1 MRFSNHITQ
10 TSFLR
15 KPIFSVMLHP
25 KEHFSL
31 YLTLYPPW
39 TQPSPCVC
47 APGAGQGLCQRQEAS
62 CFAGRLTG
70 GGGFSWAGR
79 KRGGK
84 AAGSSRGPLS
94 GMPTPSALALVL
106 PGLCS
111 SPLGTGRTAALI
123 SLVLSPAG
131 ETSSGLLVPAR
142 HREATL
148 PSPFRP
154 PPSWTPVLLPPDTAT
169 GKSPGSVT

>member
-1 MRFSNHITQ
+1 MHFSTHITQ

-31 YLTLYPPW
+31 YLPFYPPW

-47 APGAGQGLCQRQEAS
+47 APGAGQGLYQRQETS
-62 CFAGRLTG
+62 CFPRRLTG

-79 KRGGK
+79 KSRGN
-84 AAGSSRGPLS
+84 ATGSSRAPL
-94 GMPTPSALALVL
+94 GGTPAPSALALVL
-106 PGLCS
+106 SGLCS
-111 SPLGTGRTAALI
+111 SPTGHWAAPALI
-123 SLVLSPAG
+123 SLVLSPVGKRPPQGSLCLPDAV
-131 ETSSGLLVPAR
+131 T
-142 HREATL
+142 ATL

-154 PPSWTPVLLPPDTAT
+154 PPSRTPVLLPRLQEA
-169 GKSPGSVT
+169 